1 MQIEINIGKN
11 SKGYFLSQGGKI
23 ILESLSLDEVLS
35 VVPYLEESGLI
46 LLGTGLSRELPIDIS
61 RNLSFEE
68 MSEADL
74 ATFH

>member
-11 SKGYFLSQGGKI
+11 SKGYFFSQDGRI

-35 VVPYLEESGLI
+35 VAPFLEDSGMK

-61 RNLSFEE
+61 NNLSLEE
-68 MSEADL
+68 ISEADY
-74 ATFH
+74 ATCH